1 MVKYV
6 APTGLRIDVG
16 VGTTGG
22 AVADL
27 PRDGFSYLTANETYA
42 LQPPEKGARKTLA
55 LTSSTTTAGATVR
68 GSTGTSVTFNKA
80 GATQIAFAAGTT
92 EHQVIELV
100 GLSSV
105 AWAIVSAYPVA
116 STGAGATFGT
126 S

>member
-22 AVADL
+22 ATADL

-42 LQPPEKGARKTLA
+42 LAPPVKGARKTLA
-55 LTSSTTTAGATVR
+55 LTSSTTSAGTTVR
-68 GSTGTSVTFNKA
+68 GSTGTTVTFDKA

-92 EHQVIELV
+92 EHQIVELI

-105 AWAIVSAYPVA
+105 AWGIVSAYPVA
-116 STGAGATFGT
+116 ATAAGVTFGT